1 MTPCQQEVMYY
12 EHIAFRV
19 PVRREMFPSQ
29 VVTATKVLKSNVKP
43 STLVRPAGEPLLIH
57 IFCCQQLPSL
67 ISDQVLL

>member
-1 MTPCQQEVMYY
+1 MYY
-12 EHIAFRV
+12 EHIAVRV

-29 VVTATKVLKSNVKP
+29 VVTPTKVFEIKCQTINSG
-43 STLVRPAGEPLLIH
+43 SLVRPAGEPLLIH